1 MKTFQVVLTD
11 RQRMLVEA
19 ESYVERGDRY
29 VFLPEDPK
37 APQFFLVAKVVGIH
51 VFSDDGDES
60 AV

>member
-1 MKTFQVVLTD
+1 
-11 RQRMLVEA
+11 MLVEA